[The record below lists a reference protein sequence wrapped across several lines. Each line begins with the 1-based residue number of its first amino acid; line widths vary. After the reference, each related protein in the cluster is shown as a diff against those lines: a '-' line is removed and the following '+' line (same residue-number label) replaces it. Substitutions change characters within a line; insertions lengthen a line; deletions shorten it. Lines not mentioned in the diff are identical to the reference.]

1 MKQQQKKRKIRGWM
15 TTDADEREIRRE
27 RAKVEPMRVK
37 AMEGKEAGAFQ
48 SYMVSHAEGRQTD
61 SYQVE
66 IRALNEPINTCSCP
80 DFAKNGLGTC
90 KHIERALQTFCR
102 TRAGQRLRRRPTR
115 CFRRMARSSCDGIR
129 GVWHSVR
136 GGVLVR
142 G

>member
-15 TTDADEREIRRE
+15 TTDADERLIRRE

-90 KHIERALQTFCR
+90 KHIERALQT
-102 TRAGQRLRRRPTR
+102 TQRAAKADEVFSPHGEIFMRRNQ
-115 CFRRMARSSCDGIR
+115 
-129 GVWHSVR
+129 
-136 GGVLVR
+136 
-142 G
+142 